1 MKSSPASYFLF
12 LPVLC
17 LITIMSSGF
26 VCPPVFG
33 QQAVSSFD
41 RERGRMMLNTIKD
54 DLKKNYYDPGF
65 HGVDVEARFKEADE
79 KIKKA
84 ISLAQV
90 FGSIAQFLIELNDSH
105 TFFLPPGR
113 PFTTEYGWNM
123 QMIGEKCYVV
133 AVKPGSDAEAKGL
146 KEGDEIYSLDGYGP
160 VRENIWKINY
170 FYHALRPVPGMRL
183 VVIKPDGREQQLDVM
198 AKVKEGKRIIDLSG
212 GGGGTDIFDLIRK
225 QENEARLHRHRYH
238 EIGDDLFVWKMP
250 AFDLEEPKI
259 DEMVGKFRKRKTLIL
274 DLRGNSGG
282 YEKTL
287 LRLIGN
293 LFDRDIKIGELKQ
306 RKGSK
311 PITAKTRG
319 NSFFP
324 GKLVVLIDSQSG
336 SAAELFA
343 RVVQLEKRGTVIGD
357 RSAGAVM
364 RSRTHG
370 HELGVDTVIFFAASI
385 TDADIT
391 MNDGKSLER
400 LGVVPDELMLPA
412 PSDLAAKRDPIFAYA
427 ASLAGVTITPEK
439 AGTMFPLEWRK

>member
-1 MKSSPASYFLF
+1 MKSSPASYSLC
-12 LPVLC
+12 LTVLC
-17 LITIMSSGF
+17 LITVMLSGF

-84 ISLAQV
+84 SNLAQV

-113 PFTTEYGWNM
+113 HFTTEYGWNM
-123 QMIGEKCYVV
+123 QMIGDKCYVV

-170 FYHALRPVPGMRL
+170 FYHALRPAPGMRL

-198 AKVKEGKRIIDLSG
+198 AKVTEGKRVIDLTG
-212 GGGGTDIFDLIRK
+212 GGGGSDIFDLIRK

-274 DLRGNSGG
+274 DLRGNGGG

-319 NSFFP
+319 DSFFP

-412 PSDLAAKRDPIFAYA
+412 PSDLAAKRDPILAYA

-439 AGTMFPLEWRK
+439 AGSMFPLEWRK